1 MRRMAVG
8 KRQKRALVYDWTNES
23 VIPDPGRCERAK
35 KERRKNMNQVF
46 ISGIIADRPR
56 LTQPENGAAHL
67 MFALSVRH
75 RTAKGVVKQ
84 ELYTVNAWN
93 RVALWG
99 AEQLAQGQLVAM
111 RGYLTQHARENGVL
125 AVEITAEEFLLSAR
139 KTGGQEREQ
148 KQDSP
153 PAQRRKRSGPRPR
166 PPWDGQTAAGKPR
179 RWEPSP
185 KQRNNMKPRT
195 SRIDRKRLRQSR
207 PLLSIYKKPR
217 RGRCHWACEKDRGT
231 FAEGR

>member
-1 MRRMAVG
+1 
-8 KRQKRALVYDWTNES
+8 
-23 VIPDPGRCERAK
+23 
-35 KERRKNMNQVF
+35 MNQVF

-99 AEQLAQGQLVAM
+99 AEQLAQGQLVALQ
-111 RGYLTQHARENGVL
+111 GYLTQHARESGVL

-148 KQDSP
+148 KQASP
-153 PAQRRKRSGPRPR
+153 PAAMGRADSGRKSPAMEISAQAEKQPETPDEQDRPE
-166 PPWDGQTAAGKPR
+166 AASAI
-179 RWEPSP
+179 EAAS
-185 KQRNNMKPRT
+185 
-195 SRIDRKRLRQSR
+195 
-207 PLLSIYKKPR
+207 
-217 RGRCHWACEKDRGT
+217 
-231 FAEGR
+231 

>member
-1 MRRMAVG
+1 
-8 KRQKRALVYDWTNES
+8 
-23 VIPDPGRCERAK
+23 
-35 KERRKNMNQVF
+35 MNQVF

-67 MFALSVRH
+67 MFALSMRH

-99 AEQLAQGQLVAM
+99 AEQLAQGQLVALQ
-111 RGYLTQHARENGVL
+111 GYLTQHARESGVL

-153 PAQRRKRSGPRPR
+153 PAAMGRADSGRKAPAMGTVAQAEEQHETPDEQDRSE
-166 PPWDGQTAAGKPR
+166 AASAI
-179 RWEPSP
+179 EAAS
-185 KQRNNMKPRT
+185 
-195 SRIDRKRLRQSR
+195 
-207 PLLSIYKKPR
+207 
-217 RGRCHWACEKDRGT
+217 
-231 FAEGR
+231 

>member
-23 VIPDPGRCERAK
+23 VIPDPGRCERAR

-99 AEQLAQGQLVAM
+99 AEQLAQGQLVALQ
-111 RGYLTQHARENGVL
+111 GYLTQHARESGVL

-148 KQDSP
+148 KQASP
-153 PAQRRKRSGPRPR
+153 PAAMERTDSGGKAPAMEISAQAEKQPETPDEQDRPE
-166 PPWDGQTAAGKPR
+166 AASAI
-179 RWEPSP
+179 EAAS
-185 KQRNNMKPRT
+185 
-195 SRIDRKRLRQSR
+195 
-207 PLLSIYKKPR
+207 
-217 RGRCHWACEKDRGT
+217 
-231 FAEGR
+231 

>member
-1 MRRMAVG
+1 
-8 KRQKRALVYDWTNES
+8 
-23 VIPDPGRCERAK
+23 
-35 KERRKNMNQVF
+35 MNKIF

-99 AEQLAQGQLVAM
+99 AEQLAQGRLVALQ
-111 RGYLTQHARENGVL
+111 GYLTQHAREGGAL
-125 AVEITAEEFLLSAR
+125 TVEITAEEFLLSAR

-148 KQDSP
+148 KQVSAPVIMGCADSVMEA
-153 PAQRRKRSGPRPR
+153 PAMGTVAQAEEQHETPDKQDRSE
-166 PPWDGQTAAGKPR
+166 AASAI
-179 RWEPSP
+179 EPAS
-185 KQRNNMKPRT
+185 
-195 SRIDRKRLRQSR
+195 
-207 PLLSIYKKPR
+207 
-217 RGRCHWACEKDRGT
+217 
-231 FAEGR
+231 

>member
-1 MRRMAVG
+1 
-8 KRQKRALVYDWTNES
+8 
-23 VIPDPGRCERAK
+23 
-35 KERRKNMNQVF
+35 MNQVF

-56 LTQPENGAAHL
+56 LTQPENGAVHL

-99 AEQLAQGQLVAM
+99 AEQLAQGQLVALQ
-111 RGYLTQHARENGVL
+111 GYLTQHARESGVL

-148 KQDSP
+148 KQASP
-153 PAQRRKRSGPRPR
+153 PTAMGRADSGRKAPAMGTVAQAEEQPETPDEQDRSE
-166 PPWDGQTAAGKPR
+166 AASAI
-179 RWEPSP
+179 EAAS
-185 KQRNNMKPRT
+185 
-195 SRIDRKRLRQSR
+195 
-207 PLLSIYKKPR
+207 
-217 RGRCHWACEKDRGT
+217 
-231 FAEGR
+231 

>member
-1 MRRMAVG
+1 MRHLAVG
-8 KRQKRALVYDWTNES
+8 KRQKRALVYDLTNES
-23 VIPDPGRCERAK
+23 VIPDPGRCERAR

-99 AEQLAQGQLVAM
+99 AEQLAQGQLVALQ
-111 RGYLTQHARENGVL
+111 GYLTQHARESGVL

-148 KQDSP
+148 KQASP
-153 PAQRRKRSGPRPR
+153 PAAMGRADSGRKAPAMEISAQAEKQPETPDEQDRPE
-166 PPWDGQTAAGKPR
+166 AASAI
-179 RWEPSP
+179 EAAS
-185 KQRNNMKPRT
+185 
-195 SRIDRKRLRQSR
+195 
-207 PLLSIYKKPR
+207 
-217 RGRCHWACEKDRGT
+217 
-231 FAEGR
+231 

>member
-56 LTQPENGAAHL
+56 LTQPENGTAHL
-67 MFALSVRH
+67 MFVLSVRH

-148 KQDSP
+148 KQAPPSAAMRRADSGRKA
-153 PAQRRKRSGPRPR
+153 PAMGTVAQAEEQHETPDEQDRPE
-166 PPWDGQTAAGKPR
+166 AASAI
-179 RWEPSP
+179 EAAS
-185 KQRNNMKPRT
+185 
-195 SRIDRKRLRQSR
+195 
-207 PLLSIYKKPR
+207 
-217 RGRCHWACEKDRGT
+217 
-231 FAEGR
+231 